1 MFQTASGTEYVL
13 VIIVIIR
20 QKPEKNEITP
30 PPYLFMNKD
39 IS

>member
-1 MFQTASGTEYVL
+1 MFQTASGIEYVL

-20 QKPEKNEITP
+20 QRPERNEITTP
-30 PPYLFMNKD
+30 PHLFMNKD